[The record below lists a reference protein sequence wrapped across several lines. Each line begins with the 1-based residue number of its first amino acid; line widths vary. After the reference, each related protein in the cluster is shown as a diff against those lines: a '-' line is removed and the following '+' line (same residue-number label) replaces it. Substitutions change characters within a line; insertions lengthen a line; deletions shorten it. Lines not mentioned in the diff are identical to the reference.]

1 MLKFSNQDC
10 KFFGTM
16 TEEKKGSRQ
25 RCTWCKANNPDM
37 HFECVTSYR
46 ELSEYIESID
56 KKDVAMTKMC
66 RLVTKT
72 EEGPPTRRVKRVQES
87 KMTNETPIQPIQSTT
102 PKIKSTSGVLAI
114 AKSMLVDGKPIE
126 QIMSALITEYQRAGK
141 TAKQA
146 KHNAQSC
153 LFNARKKLKNE
164 TAVTPGPTSGTVQQT
179 NVGEPVTFM
188 GIPLPVVN
196 EFENLVKDDIA
207 PEVNMEE
214 DEVTEETEQQD
225 EDGYTDESGDLINDM
240 G

>member
-1 MLKFSNQDC
+1 MSKFSNRDC

-37 HFECVTSYR
+37 HFECITSYK

-56 KKDVAMTKMC
+56 KRDVAMTKMC

-87 KMTNETPIQPIQSTT
+87 KMTNETPIQPIQPMT
-102 PKIKSTSGVLAI
+102 PKVKSTNGVLAI
-114 AKSMLVDGKPIE
+114 AKNMLIEGKPTE
-126 QIMSALITEYQRAGK
+126 QIMSALITDYQRAGK
-141 TAKQA
+141 TPKQA

-153 LFNARKKLKNE
+153 LFNARKKLYGGTSVKPQE
-164 TAVTPGPTSGTVQQT
+164 PTP
-179 NVGEPVTFM
+179 E
-188 GIPLPVVN
+188 VN
-196 EFENLVKDDIA
+196 EKTDEQIKDEIA
-207 PEVNMEE
+207 PEVNMRE

-225 EDGYTDESGDLINDM
+225 EYTYTDEDGDLIDGM

>member
-37 HFECVTSYR
+37 HFECVTSYK

-56 KKDVAMTKMC
+56 KRDVAMTKVC

-72 EEGPPTRRVKRVQES
+72 EEGPPTRRVKHVQES
-87 KMTNETPIQPIQSTT
+87 KMTNETPIQPTT
-102 PKIKSTSGVLAI
+102 PKIKSTNGVLAI

-126 QIMSALITEYQRAGK
+126 QIMSALITEYRRAGK
-141 TAKQA
+141 TAKRA

-164 TAVTPGPTSGTVQQT
+164 TAVTPGSTPEVNEKT

-188 GIPLPVVN
+188 GIPIPVVN
-196 EFENLVKDDIA
+196 EFENLVKDEIA

-214 DEVTEETEQQD
+214 DEVMEETEQQD
-225 EDGYTDESGDLINDM
+225 EGGYTDENGNLIDDM